1 MQLSDHSLRQ
11 FDEAYLK
18 SLGED
23 GLRALLA
30 KALEDLK
37 EARERLNRNSQNSSR
52 PPGSEA
58 PWEKPEKPENPYPDA
73 VDGENEPP
81 EGEWRREEPTRLEKE
96 VDGAPP
102 ASLPVNAAKRAGKP
116 VGARGYG
123 RSAPERIDAEEVH
136 APACCAGCGASLQE
150 APKTAYTG
158 AYEVDFVQGG
168 GGWQV
173 VWRKH
178 LWQEAVCGGCGHATR
193 AEPRRW
199 EEDGVGMGGF
209 RLIGPG
215 LTTLIVALAKRYR
228 LGRRRIREF
237 LGDWLGVWLSV
248 GSIQGAIDEAGAV
261 VAPVERELIEAVRQ
275 SGLLHA
281 DETPW
286 PEQGAKQT
294 SLWLWV
300 FTAATVTFYCISH
313 RGQELVRNLLEDYA
327 GVLMSDGW
335 QAYRWL
341 SRRLRCWAHLKRK
354 AVGLSESF
362 SPEARRFGR
371 ETLALWSALREA
383 VLKAREGPPGSI
395 QGDFEARL
403 SAFQARCEA
412 LRGSSH
418 EKTRELAREF
428 LNDWA
433 AIFAVLDDPR
443 WPLTN
448 NEAER
453 ALRHWVILRRLRH
466 GTRTE
471 RGSKNLALLASVIDT
486 CRQRGH
492 SPWGYLETAIVCRR
506 QGMNLPAL
514 PV

>member
-18 SLGED
+18 SLGEEA
-23 GLRALLA
+23 LRALSIKL
-30 KALEDLK
+30 LEDLK
-37 EARERLNRNSQNSSR
+37 EARERLNRNSENSSR

-58 PWEKPEKPENPYPDA
+58 PWEKAKNHPPAEE
-73 VDGENEPP
+73 DGEDAPSAP
-81 EGEWRREEPTRLEKE
+81 AVGRDEKK
-96 VDGAPP
+96 PP
-102 ASLPVNAAKRAGKP
+102 AKAAAGLPSAPTAPQAAKRAGKP
-116 VGARGYG
+116 VGAPGHG
-123 RSAPERIDAEEVH
+123 RPAPERIDVVDVH
-136 APACCAGCGASLQE
+136 GPDCCAGCGALLQE

-158 AYEVDFVQGG
+158 AYEVNFMRADSGA
-168 GGWQV
+168 WQV
-173 VWRKH
+173 EWRKH
-178 LWQEAVCGGCGHATR
+178 VWQEAACGGCGHVTR

-199 EEDGVGMGGF
+199 EEDGVRMGGC

-215 LTTLIVALAKRYR
+215 LAALIVALAKRYR

-237 LGDWLGVWLSV
+237 LGEWLGVWLSE
-248 GSIQGAIDEAGAV
+248 GSIHGAIEEAGAV
-261 VAPVERELIEAVRQ
+261 VAPVESALIEAVRQ
-275 SGLLHA
+275 SSLLHA

-286 PEQGAKQT
+286 PEQGAKPM

-327 GVLMSDGW
+327 GILMSDGW

-341 SRRLRCWAHLKRK
+341 KNRLRCWAHLKRK
-354 AVGLSESF
+354 AVGLSESY
-362 SPEARRFGR
+362 SADGRRFGQ

-383 VLKAREGPPGSI
+383 VLKARAGPPGSI
-395 QGDFEARL
+395 RGDFEARL
-403 SAFQARCEA
+403 GAFRIRCEA

-418 EKTRELAREF
+418 EKTRELAVEF
-428 LNDWA
+428 LNDWD

-453 ALRHWVILRRLRH
+453 ALRHWVILRRISH

-471 RGSKNLALLASVIDT
+471 RGSKHLALLASVIDT

-492 SPWGYLETAIVCRR
+492 SPWVYLETAIIQRR
-506 QGMNLPAL
+506 QGLEVPPL